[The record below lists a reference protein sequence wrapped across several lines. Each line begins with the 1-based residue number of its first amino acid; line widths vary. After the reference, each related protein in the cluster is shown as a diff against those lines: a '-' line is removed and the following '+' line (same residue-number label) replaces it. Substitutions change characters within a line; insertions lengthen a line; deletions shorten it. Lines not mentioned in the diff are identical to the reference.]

1 MNHKGTEDTK
11 RGLFYYF
18 EVIKLREEKKRD
30 RVFKSRVSAVSV
42 RFFCLIVFSL
52 SRLVCYKNL
61 HHRDRALARRCGR
74 IKES

>member
-1 MNHKGTEDTK
+1 MNHKGRLGHKE
-11 RGLFYYF
+11 GIFYHF
-18 EVIKLREEKKRD
+18 EVLKLREEKKRD

-61 HHRDRALARRCGR
+61 HNRDRAFP
-74 IKES
+74 IEVW